1 MYIYQANMIKINDC
15 AILQTC
21 LDQNRKT
28 AYDLIASHGD
38 VENLIFFAMLM
49 QGGCLCMNWIWF
61 KYRLQ
66 TSLKTVEIRK
76 LIYNFISILL
86 HKVAY

>member
-1 MYIYQANMIKINDC
+1 MIKFT
-15 AILQTC
+15 ILQTC

-49 QGGCLCMNWIWF
+49 QGVSLSLCIGC
-61 KYRLQ
+61 
-66 TSLKTVEIRK
+66 SLN
-76 LIYNFISILL
+76 LDYGLD
-86 HKVAY
+86 

>member
-1 MYIYQANMIKINDC
+1 MICLDFKFVLS
-15 AILQTC
+15 ALPLQTC

-49 QGGCLCMNWIWF
+49 QGLYLSCQN
-61 KYRLQ
+61 
-66 TSLKTVEIRK
+66 
-76 LIYNFISILL
+76 
-86 HKVAY
+86 

>member
-1 MYIYQANMIKINDC
+1 MLLVPGGMPLQDVKLNVIKRT
-15 AILQTC
+15 ILQTC

-49 QGGCLCMNWIWF
+49 QGVYL
-61 KYRLQ
+61 
-66 TSLKTVEIRK
+66 
-76 LIYNFISILL
+76 
-86 HKVAY
+86 

>member
-1 MYIYQANMIKINDC
+1 MEKCLKLAVYQADMIKCI
-15 AILQTC
+15 ILQTC

-49 QGGCLCMNWIWF
+49 QGVYLSWIWC
-61 KYRLQ
+61 K
-66 TSLKTVEIRK
+66 
-76 LIYNFISILL
+76 
-86 HKVAY
+86 

>member
-1 MYIYQANMIKINDC
+1 MEKCLKLAVHQADIIKC
-15 AILQTC
+15 TILQTC

-49 QGGCLCMNWIWF
+49 QGVYL
-61 KYRLQ
+61 
-66 TSLKTVEIRK
+66 
-76 LIYNFISILL
+76 
-86 HKVAY
+86 

>member
-1 MYIYQANMIKINDC
+1 MLLILWLAGTIITTWRNAFPRKHFTNLHVHKNNVIKLT
-15 AILQTC
+15 ILQTC

-49 QGGCLCMNWIWF
+49 QGVYL
-61 KYRLQ
+61 
-66 TSLKTVEIRK
+66 
-76 LIYNFISILL
+76 
-86 HKVAY
+86 

>member
-1 MYIYQANMIKINDC
+1 MNYLCSELFLLNSGVLYQANVIKC
-15 AILQTC
+15 TILQTC

-49 QGGCLCMNWIWF
+49 QGV
-61 KYRLQ
+61 
-66 TSLKTVEIRK
+66 SL
-76 LIYNFISILL
+76 N
-86 HKVAY
+86 

>member
-1 MYIYQANMIKINDC
+1 MCTAYQANVIKC
-15 AILQTC
+15 TLLQTC

-49 QGGCLCMNWIWF
+49 QGVSLNWIWF
-61 KYRLQ
+61 KIII
-66 TSLKTVEIRK
+66 K
-76 LIYNFISILL
+76 
-86 HKVAY
+86 

>member
-1 MYIYQANMIKINDC
+1 MKCLSRESFSTNLSVYQANLSKYT
-15 AILQTC
+15 ILQTC

-49 QGGCLCMNWIWF
+49 QGV
-61 KYRLQ
+61 
-66 TSLKTVEIRK
+66 SLRELDLV
-76 LIYNFISILL
+76 
-86 HKVAY
+86 

>member
-1 MYIYQANMIKINDC
+1 MEKCLKLAVYQVIDTIKC
-15 AILQTC
+15 TILQTC

-49 QGGCLCMNWIWF
+49 QGVYL
-61 KYRLQ
+61 
-66 TSLKTVEIRK
+66 
-76 LIYNFISILL
+76 
-86 HKVAY
+86 